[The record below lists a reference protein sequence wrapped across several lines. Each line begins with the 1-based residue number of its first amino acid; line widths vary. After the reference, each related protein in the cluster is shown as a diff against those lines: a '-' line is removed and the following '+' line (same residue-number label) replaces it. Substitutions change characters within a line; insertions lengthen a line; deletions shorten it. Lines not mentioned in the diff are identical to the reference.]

1 MTAPTSSTLNLIH
14 FRFAIYKHYYEYA
27 RTISD
32 SCCQYDKT
40 FRSAARL
47 VRFRMTNICL
57 FPLSFHCRPTCTH
70 VPARFRLSWCYCCG
84 SVGVVAV
91 CGYARHLC
99 RYITAKR
106 HMPQPYLPCS
116 QSGSHTKRKSSSD
129 KRILSTFMHFR
140 FHCHCSMSCRC
151 RLFCFF
157 FFALKQKPNH
167 KHYCSMNTDNF
178 PFHLYIY
185 MHCICFAWLE
195 TYTKNGVVRIKLM
208 WLCKALDWIRGWMLW
223 QNNTHN
229 QYFSCFCI
237 QKQMETSTTYA
248 KKHKA
253 FIFYTIHNA
262 HDFSSIYSDAI
273 CRRNYTFYASTE
285 LV

>member
-1 MTAPTSSTLNLIH
+1 MCRQGFASLDVIVVARSVLLLCAGMRDIYVAILPQRDTCHSRICRVVKVAAIPNASHHPT
-14 FRFAIYKHYYEYA
+14 KG
-27 RTISD
+27 
-32 SCCQYDKT
+32 SC
-40 FRSAARL
+40 
-47 VRFRMTNICL
+47 
-57 FPLSFHCRPTCTH
+57 PLSCIFVSIAIVACR
-70 VPARFRLSWCYCCG
+70 
-84 SVGVVAV
+84 VGVACFV
-91 CGYARHLC
+91 
-99 RYITAKR
+99 
-106 HMPQPYLPCS
+106 
-116 QSGSHTKRKSSSD
+116 
-129 KRILSTFMHFR
+129 
-140 FHCHCSMSCRC
+140 
-151 RLFCFF
+151 FF

-248 KKHKA
+248 KTHKA

>member
-1 MTAPTSSTLNLIH
+1 MCRQGFASVDVIVVARSVLLLCAGMRDIYVAILPRRDTCHSRICRVVKVAAIPNANHHPT
-14 FRFAIYKHYYEYA
+14 KG
-27 RTISD
+27 
-32 SCCQYDKT
+32 SC
-40 FRSAARL
+40 
-47 VRFRMTNICL
+47 
-57 FPLSFHCRPTCTH
+57 PLSCIFVSIAIVACR
-70 VPARFRLSWCYCCG
+70 
-84 SVGVVAV
+84 VGVACFV
-91 CGYARHLC
+91 
-99 RYITAKR
+99 
-106 HMPQPYLPCS
+106 
-116 QSGSHTKRKSSSD
+116 
-129 KRILSTFMHFR
+129 
-140 FHCHCSMSCRC
+140 
-151 RLFCFF
+151 FF
-157 FFALKQKPNH
+157 FCIETITQPQTLLLYEHRQFSLSFI
-167 KHYCSMNTDNF
+167 YI
-178 PFHLYIY
+178 YIY